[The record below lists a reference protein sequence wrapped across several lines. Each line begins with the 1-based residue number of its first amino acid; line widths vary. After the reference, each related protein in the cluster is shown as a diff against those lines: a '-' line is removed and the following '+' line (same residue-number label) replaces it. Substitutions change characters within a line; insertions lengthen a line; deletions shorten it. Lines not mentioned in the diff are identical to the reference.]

1 MAAERW
7 LTVHSENERDGEI
20 LVEGPDSGPVLIFH
34 NGTPT
39 AAVPFPPLSA
49 PATERGLRTV
59 TFSRPGYAMS
69 APQPGR
75 SVASVVVDTAAIL
88 DALNEERF
96 LTIGLSGGGPHALAC
111 SALLPN
117 RCAAAG
123 TLGSSAPYGV
133 AGLDWLAGMG
143 PENIEEFGAAING
156 DERLNPYLE
165 REAAGLR
172 EVTGSDLAAALGG
185 LLSEVDKRALTDDY
199 AEILAQ
205 SFRRA
210 VSAGIAGWRDDDLA
224 FTRPWGFDL
233 DTIRVPVTIWQGDED
248 RIVPIAHGKWLAA
261 NIPGA
266 RWRLLPGDGH
276 LSLVTHLERVLDEL
290 LVMASLPRQS
300 VTPQDTL

>member
-7 LTVHSENERDGEI
+7 LTVHSEERDVEV

-34 NGTPT
+34 DGTPT

-59 TFSRPGYAMS
+59 TFSRPGYATS
-69 APQPGR
+69 TPQPGR
-75 SVASVVVDTAAIL
+75 TVASVVADTAAIL
-88 DALNEERF
+88 DALNEEHF
-96 LTIGLSGGGPHALAC
+96 LTIGWSGGGPHALAC
-111 SALLPN
+111 AALLPN
-117 RCAAAG
+117 RCTAAA
-123 TLGSSAPYGV
+123 TLASVAPYGV

-143 PENIEEFGAAING
+143 PENIEEFGAAMDG
-156 DERLNPYLE
+156 EERLNPYLE
-165 REAAGLR
+165 REAALLR
-172 EVTGSDLAAALGG
+172 EVTGSDVAAALGG
-185 LLSEVDKRALTDDY
+185 LVSEVDKRALTGDY
-199 AEILAQ
+199 AEVMAQ

-233 DTIRVPVTIWQGDED
+233 NTIRVPVAIWQGDED
-248 RIVPIAHGKWLAA
+248 RMVPFAHGKWLAA

-266 RWRLLPGDGH
+266 RSRLLPGDGH

-290 LVMASLPRQS
+290 LVMASLSKQ
-300 VTPQDTL
+300 